1 MDNLFSTSEKIP
13 QLAEQ
18 ELTRMAEV
26 AMTYRQHAPG
36 NENNKWASA
45 FTSWKRVWMG
55 GALAAALCVM
65 LVVSMTGTPTTSF
78 TPQTQTQAQ
87 TQASTQAQSIAA
99 ASVDDDPY
107 ADISDIA
114 ILATLE
120 GF

>member
-78 TPQTQTQAQ
+78 TPQTQTQA
-87 TQASTQAQSIAA
+87 STQAQSIAA
-99 ASVDDDPY
+99 VSVDDDPY

-120 GF
+120 SF